1 MDLKTFSTFTF
12 KMVRDTKK
20 KAGVITRSSIH
31 SSKDDKKKKL
41 PPPPPPSSDEEEDDS
56 EEEEEMDVLEYRK
69 FLSSLFPS
77 KDIDKK
83 VKAGEKVKKAIKKVV
98 EEEEDEEVWE
108 TEDEE
113 EEKKPKKK
121 GALKKK
127 VVSAKK
133 DNKKKKKVVEED
145 EDEESDSEYIPSSS
159 DSDEDDDDDED
170 EDEDDAGKK
179 VNIILTIGG
188 MDEDYDED
196 DDYEDSD
203 DDEDT
208 EDEDASVSSDDESE
222 EEEEEDSDEDEI
234 LLSKKKQKKLTTKKG
249 DEEPK
254 NKKQQVKVSSSKAD
268 QGKDIETLAKLKE
281 IYDADKTNKSIENC
295 IKMLEDNIKQRKEKE
310 DKKQRK
316 YKDKN
321 LRIFKK
327 ILKDKNVN
335 DDFSFYDD
343 LDVDKQNKII
353 KELREINKIT
363 RIEKPY
369 RMTLLES
376 DIPVQYKGAAMKKIN
391 ALRYMEPGNGDYY
404 KLKTWVDTF
413 MKIPFNKY
421 NNFPITIDDG
431 IEKCHEFMAEAQ
443 KTLDDAVYGLNDA
456 KMQVMQLFGQLL
468 ANPKA
473 VGTAIG
479 IHGPP
484 GTGKTSLIKDGIS
497 KILKRPF
504 AFIALG
510 GAQDSSFLEGHSVT
524 YEGSVWGRIAQ
535 AVIDAGSMD
544 VVFLFDEVD
553 KISETAKGEE
563 INGILTHLI
572 DTTQNMEFHDKY
584 FAEVKFNLSRCFFIF
599 SYNDEKKVNPIL
611 RDRMYRIQTKGYVP
625 KEKIVIAN
633 NYLLPKIR
641 EQVKFNESEIVIP
654 DDTLNYIIDNYC
666 EKEEGVRN
674 MKRCLEIIHTKMNL
688 YRLMRPGSNLFGDQ
702 MTLKVEFPFK
712 VTKEVVDSLIKK
724 NELAGHSS
732 FSSMYV

>member
-1 MDLKTFSTFTF
+1 
-12 KMVRDTKK
+12 MVHDTKNK
-20 KAGVITRSSIH
+20 KAGIVTRSSGRSSGP
-31 SSKDDKKKKL
+31 SSKKDDEKKKKVVA
-41 PPPPPPSSDEEEDDS
+41 PPPSSDESDDDEEDDS
-56 EEEEEMDVLEYRK
+56 EDEGQEEMDVLEYRK

-83 VKAGEKVKKAIKKVV
+83 VKAGDKLKKAVKKVV
-98 EEEEDEEVWE
+98 EEEDEWE

-121 GALKKK
+121 VMKKK
-127 VVSAKK
+127 TVAVKK
-133 DNKKKKKVVEED
+133 DKKKNKAVEED
-145 EDEESDSEYIPSSS
+145 EDEEDESDSEYVPSSN
-159 DSDEDDDDDED
+159 DGEDDEDDDDN
-170 EDEDDAGKK
+170 GKK

-196 DDYEDSD
+196 DYEDESD

-208 EDEDASVSSDDESE
+208 EDEDASVSSDD
-222 EEEEEDSDEDEI
+222 DSDEDEEDESVEDEI
-234 LLSKKKQKKLTTKKG
+234 LVKKKKGRGKSEGKEDKKI
-249 DEEPK
+249 
-254 NKKQQVKVSSSKAD
+254 NKVSSKAD
-268 QGKDIETLAKLKE
+268 QDNDIQALAKLKE
-281 IYDADKTNKSIENC
+281 IYEADKSNKSIENC
-295 IKMLEDNIKQRKEKE
+295 MKMLEENVKLRKEKE

-363 RIEKPY
+363 RIERPY

-376 DIPVQYKGAAMKKIN
+376 DIPVKYKGAAMKKIN
-391 ALRYMEPGNGDYY
+391 ALRYMEPGSGDYY

-421 NNFPITIDDG
+421 SSFPITIDDG

-504 AFIALG
+504 AFITLG
-510 GAQDSSFLEGHSVT
+510 GAQDGSFLDGHGVT

-535 AVIDAGSMD
+535 AVIDAESMD

-553 KISETAKGEE
+553 KISDTARGEE

-572 DTTQNMEFHDKY
+572 DTTQNDKFHDKY
-584 FAEVKFNLSRCFFIF
+584 FAEVEFDLSRCLFIF

-611 RDRMYRIQTKGYVP
+611 LDRMYRIQTKGYVP

-633 NYLLPKIR
+633 DYLLPKIR
-641 EQVKFNESEIVIP
+641 EQVKFKAGEIVIP

-702 MTLKVEFPFK
+702 MTLKVEFPFT
-712 VTKEVVDSLIKK
+712 VTKDIADKMIKK
-724 NELAGHSS
+724 GDLAGKSS
-732 FSSMYV
+732 FNSMFI

>member
-1 MDLKTFSTFTF
+1 
-12 KMVRDTKK
+12 MVRDTKK
-20 KAGVITRSSIH
+20 KAGIVTRSSGRSSGR
-31 SSKDDKKKKL
+31 SSKKDDEKKKVVA
-41 PPPPPPSSDEEEDDS
+41 PPPSSDESDDEEDSDD
-56 EEEEEMDVLEYRK
+56 EEQEEMDVLEYRK

-77 KDIDKK
+77 KNIDKK
-83 VKAGEKVKKAIKKVV
+83 VKAGEKLKKAVKKVV
-98 EEEEDEEVWE
+98 DDEEDDEQEWE

-121 GALKKK
+121 IGLKKK
-127 VVSAKK
+127 TVAVKK
-133 DNKKKKKVVEED
+133 DKKKKKVIEED
-145 EDEESDSEYIPSSS
+145 EEEDESDSEYVPSSS
-159 DSDEDDDDDED
+159 NDEDDDEDDDDDDED
-170 EDEDDAGKK
+170 EDEAGKK

-196 DDYEDSD
+196 DDYDDSD

-222 EEEEEDSDEDEI
+222 EEEDSDEDEI
-234 LLSKKKQKKLTTKKG
+234 LLSKKKQKKLATTKKV
-249 DEEPK
+249 DDEPK
-254 NKKQQVKVSSSKAD
+254 KKKQQVKVSSSKAD
-268 QGKDIETLAKLKE
+268 QDKDIETLAKLKE

-295 IKMLEDNIKQRKEKE
+295 INMLEDNIKQRKEKE

-327 ILKDKNVN
+327 ILKDKNMN

-343 LDVDKQNKII
+343 LDVNKQNKII

-363 RIEKPY
+363 RIERPY

-376 DIPVQYKGAAMKKIN
+376 DIPVKYKGAAMKKIN

-484 GTGKTSLIKDGIS
+484 GTGKTSLIKEGIS

-504 AFIALG
+504 AFVALG
-510 GAQDSSFLEGHSVT
+510 GAQDSSFLEGHSIT

-572 DTTQNMEFHDKY
+572 DTTQNDKFHDKY
-584 FAEVKFNLSRCFFIF
+584 FAEVEFDLSRCLFIF

-625 KEKIVIAN
+625 KEKVVIAN
-633 NYLLPKIR
+633 DYLLPKIR
-641 EQVKFNESEIVIP
+641 EQVKFKAGDIVIP

-712 VTKEVVDSLIKK
+712 VTKDVVDSLIKK

>member
-1 MDLKTFSTFTF
+1 
-12 KMVRDTKK
+12 MVHDTKNK
-20 KAGVITRSSIH
+20 KAGIVTRSSGPSSGRSSGR
-31 SSKDDKKKKL
+31 SSKKDDEKKKKVVA
-41 PPPPPPSSDEEEDDS
+41 PPPSSDESDDEEDCDS
-56 EEEEEMDVLEYRK
+56 EDEEQEEMDVLEYRK

-83 VKAGEKVKKAIKKVV
+83 VKAGDKLKKAVKKVV
-98 EEEEDEEVWE
+98 EEEDEWE

-121 GALKKK
+121 VMKKK
-127 VVSAKK
+127 TVSVKK
-133 DNKKKKKVVEED
+133 DKKKNKAVEED
-145 EDEESDSEYIPSSS
+145 EEEDESDSEYVPSSN
-159 DSDEDDDDDED
+159 DGEDDEDDDDN
-170 EDEDDAGKK
+170 GKK

-196 DDYEDSD
+196 DYEDESD

-208 EDEDASVSSDDESE
+208 EDEDASVSSDD
-222 EEEEEDSDEDEI
+222 DSDEDEEDESVEDEI
-234 LLSKKKQKKLTTKKG
+234 LVKKKKGREKSEGKEDKKI
-249 DEEPK
+249 
-254 NKKQQVKVSSSKAD
+254 KVSSKAD
-268 QGKDIETLAKLKE
+268 QDNDIQALAKLKE
-281 IYDADKTNKSIENC
+281 IYEADKSNKSIENC
-295 IKMLEDNIKQRKEKE
+295 MKMLEENVKLRKEKE

-343 LDVDKQNKII
+343 LDVVKQNKII

-363 RIEKPY
+363 RIERPY

-376 DIPVQYKGAAMKKIN
+376 DIPVKYKGAAMKKIN
-391 ALRYMEPGNGDYY
+391 ALRYMEPGSGDYY

-421 NNFPITIDDG
+421 SSFPITIDDG

-504 AFIALG
+504 AFITLG
-510 GAQDSSFLEGHSVT
+510 GAQDGSFLDGHGVT

-535 AVIDAGSMD
+535 AAIDAQSMD

-553 KISETAKGEE
+553 KISDTARGEE

-572 DTTQNMEFHDKY
+572 DTTQNDKFHDKY
-584 FAEVKFNLSRCFFIF
+584 FAEVEFDLSRCLFIF

-611 RDRMYRIQTKGYVP
+611 LDRMYRIQTKGYVP

-633 NYLLPKIR
+633 DYLLPKIR
-641 EQVKFNESEIVIP
+641 EQVKFKAGEIVIP

-702 MTLKVEFPFK
+702 MTLKVEFPFT
-712 VTKEVVDSLIKK
+712 VTKDIADKMIKK
-724 NELAGHSS
+724 GDLAGKSS
-732 FSSMYV
+732 FNSMFI

>member
-1 MDLKTFSTFTF
+1 
-12 KMVRDTKK
+12 MVRDTKK
-20 KAGVITRSSIH
+20 KVGVVTRSSK
-31 SSKDDKKKKL
+31 KDDEKKKKVVA
-41 PPPPPPSSDEEEDDS
+41 PPPSSDESDDEEDSD
-56 EEEEEMDVLEYRK
+56 EEEEEELDVLEYRK

-77 KDIDKK
+77 KNIDKK
-83 VKAGEKVKKAIKKVV
+83 VKAGEKLKKAVKKVV
-98 EEEEDEEVWE
+98 DEEEDDEEEWE
-108 TEDEE
+108 TEEEE

-121 GALKKK
+121 IGLKKK
-127 VVSAKK
+127 TVAVKK
-133 DNKKKKKVVEED
+133 DKKKKKVIEED
-145 EDEESDSEYIPSSS
+145 EEDESDSEYVPSSS
-159 DSDEDDDDDED
+159 NDEDDDEDDDDDDED
-170 EDEDDAGKK
+170 EAGKK

-196 DDYEDSD
+196 DDYDESD

-234 LLSKKKQKKLTTKKG
+234 LLSKKKQKKLATTTKKV
-249 DEEPK
+249 DDEPK
-254 NKKQQVKVSSSKAD
+254 KKKQQVKVSSSKAD
-268 QGKDIETLAKLKE
+268 QDKDIETLAKLKE

-327 ILKDKNVN
+327 ILKDKNMN

-343 LDVDKQNKII
+343 LDVNKQNKII

-363 RIEKPY
+363 RIERPY

-376 DIPVQYKGAAMKKIN
+376 DIPVKYKGAAMKKIN

-484 GTGKTSLIKDGIS
+484 GTGKTSLIKEGIS

-510 GAQDSSFLEGHSVT
+510 GAQDSSFLEGHSIT

-572 DTTQNMEFHDKY
+572 DTTQNDKFHDKY
-584 FAEVKFNLSRCFFIF
+584 FAEVEFDLSRCLFIF
-599 SYNDEKKVNPIL
+599 SYNDERKVNPIL
-611 RDRMYRIQTKGYVP
+611 RDRMYRIQTKGYVA

-641 EQVKFNESEIVIP
+641 EQVKFKEGEIVIP
-654 DDTLNYIIDNYC
+654 DDTLNYIIENHC

-712 VTKEVVDSLIKK
+712 ITKDVVDSLIKK

>member
-1 MDLKTFSTFTF
+1 
-12 KMVRDTKK
+12 V
-20 KAGVITRSSIH
+20 
-31 SSKDDKKKKL
+31 
-41 PPPPPPSSDEEEDDS
+41 
-56 EEEEEMDVLEYRK
+56 
-69 FLSSLFPS
+69 
-77 KDIDKK
+77 
-83 VKAGEKVKKAIKKVV
+83 
-98 EEEEDEEVWE
+98 
-108 TEDEE
+108 
-113 EEKKPKKK
+113 
-121 GALKKK
+121 
-127 VVSAKK
+127 
-133 DNKKKKKVVEED
+133 
-145 EDEESDSEYIPSSS
+145 
-159 DSDEDDDDDED
+159 
-170 EDEDDAGKK
+170 
-179 VNIILTIGG
+179 
-188 MDEDYDED
+188 
-196 DDYEDSD
+196 
-203 DDEDT
+203 
-208 EDEDASVSSDDESE
+208 
-222 EEEEEDSDEDEI
+222 
-234 LLSKKKQKKLTTKKG
+234 
-249 DEEPK
+249 
-254 NKKQQVKVSSSKAD
+254 SSKAD
-268 QGKDIETLAKLKE
+268 QDNDIQALAKLKE
-281 IYDADKTNKSIENC
+281 IYEADKSNKSIENC
-295 IKMLEDNIKQRKEKE
+295 MKMLEENVKLRKEKE

-343 LDVDKQNKII
+343 LDVVKQNKII

-363 RIEKPY
+363 RIERPY

-376 DIPVQYKGAAMKKIN
+376 DIPVKYKGAAMKKIN
-391 ALRYMEPGNGDYY
+391 ALRYMEPGSGDYY

-421 NNFPITIDDG
+421 SSFPITIDDG

-504 AFIALG
+504 AFITLG
-510 GAQDSSFLEGHSVT
+510 GAQDGSFLDGHGVT

-535 AVIDAGSMD
+535 AAIDAQSMD

-553 KISETAKGEE
+553 KISDTARGEE

-572 DTTQNMEFHDKY
+572 DTTQNDKFHDKY
-584 FAEVKFNLSRCFFIF
+584 FAEVEFDLSRCLFIF

-611 RDRMYRIQTKGYVP
+611 LDRMYRIQTKGYVP

-633 NYLLPKIR
+633 DYLLPKIR
-641 EQVKFNESEIVIP
+641 EQVKFKAGEIVIP

-702 MTLKVEFPFK
+702 MTLKVEFPFT
-712 VTKEVVDSLIKK
+712 VTKDIADKMIKK
-724 NELAGHSS
+724 GDLAGKSS
-732 FSSMYV
+732 FNSMFI

>member
-1 MDLKTFSTFTF
+1 MT
-12 KMVRDTKK
+12 RDNKNKK
-20 KAGVITRSSIH
+20 IGIVTRSSGR
-31 SSKDDKKKKL
+31 SSKNDDKKKKL
-41 PPPPPPSSDEEEDDS
+41 PPPPPPSSDEDD

-77 KDIDKK
+77 KNMDKK
-83 VKAGEKVKKAIKKVV
+83 VKAGEKVKKAIQKIKEDMD
-98 EEEEDEEVWE
+98 EEEEDEWE

-113 EEKKPKKK
+113 EEEKPKKK
-121 GALKKK
+121 GKK
-127 VVSAKK
+127 V
-133 DNKKKKKVVEED
+133 NKKKKMKIVELD
-145 EDEESDSEYIPSSS
+145 ED
-159 DSDEDDDDDED
+159 DEDDDDSDYVPSSTDDDEEEEED
-170 EDEDDAGKK
+170 EEDEEDDKK
-179 VNIILTIGG
+179 VNIILTISG
-188 MDEDYDED
+188 MEDEYDEED
-196 DDYEDSD
+196 DCSECD

-208 EDEDASVSSDDESE
+208 EDEDASVSSDE
-222 EEEEEDSDEDEI
+222 EEEEEDDDDEEQDEE
-234 LLSKKKQKKLTTKKG
+234 LVQRKSKKKFEEPQKKK
-249 DEEPK
+249 DIA
-254 NKKQQVKVSSSKAD
+254 KVSTSKED
-268 QGKDIETLAKLKE
+268 QDNDIRTLAKLKE
-281 IYDADKTNKSIENC
+281 IYDVDKTNKSIENC
-295 IKMLEDNIKQRKEKE
+295 MKMLEDNIKQRKDKE

-363 RIEKPY
+363 RIERPY

-421 NNFPITIDDG
+421 SSFPITIEDG
-431 IEKCHEFMAEAQ
+431 VDKCHDFMDEAQ
-443 KTLDDAVYGLNDA
+443 KTLDRAVYGLNDA
-456 KMQVMQLFGQLL
+456 KMQVMQMFGQLL
-468 ANPKA
+468 ANPKS

-484 GTGKTSLIKDGIS
+484 GTGKTSLIKEGIS

-504 AFIALG
+504 AFVALG
-510 GAQDSSFLEGHSVT
+510 GAQDSSFLEGHSIT
-524 YEGSVWGRIAQ
+524 YEGSVWGKIAQ

-584 FAEVKFNLSRCFFIF
+584 FAEVKFDLSRCFFIF
-599 SYNDEKKVNPIL
+599 SYNDERKVNPIL

-625 KEKIVIAN
+625 KEKVVIAN
-633 NYLLPKIR
+633 DYLLPKIR
-641 EQVKFNESEIVIP
+641 EQVKFKAGEIVIP
-654 DDTLNYIIDNYC
+654 DETLNYIIDNHC

-674 MKRCLEIIHTKMNL
+674 MKRCLEIIHTKLNL
-688 YRLMRPGSNLFGDQ
+688 YRLMRPGSNLFEGQ
-702 MTLKVEFPFK
+702 MSLKVEFPFT
-712 VTKEVVDSLIKK
+712 VTRDIVDKLIKK
-724 NELAGHSS
+724 TELAGHSS
-732 FSSMYV
+732 FNSMFI

>member
-1 MDLKTFSTFTF
+1 MGPAARGDAACHSC
-12 KMVRDTKK
+12 VI
-20 KAGVITRSSIH
+20 AGACLDRE
-31 SSKDDKKKKL
+31 KKKKVVA
-41 PPPPPPSSDEEEDDS
+41 PPPSSDESDDEEDS
-56 EEEEEMDVLEYRK
+56 EDEEQEEMDVLEYRK

-83 VKAGEKVKKAIKKVV
+83 VKAGEKLKKAVKKVVEDEEDDEEEWETEDEEEEVIKKKKVMKKKNIPVKKDKKKKKVV
-98 EEEEDEEVWE
+98 EEEEDE
-108 TEDEE
+108 
-113 EEKKPKKK
+113 
-121 GALKKK
+121 
-127 VVSAKK
+127 
-133 DNKKKKKVVEED
+133 
-145 EDEESDSEYIPSSS
+145 SDSEYVPSSN
-159 DSDEDDDDDED
+159 DDED
-170 EDEDDAGKK
+170 EDDEDDEDDNKK

-196 DDYEDSD
+196 EDYDDSD
-203 DDEDT
+203 DDGDT
-208 EDEDASVSSDDESE
+208 EDEDASVSSDDDSE
-222 EEEEEDSDEDEI
+222 EEEAEESDEDEI
-234 LLSKKKQKKLTTKKG
+234 LLKKKAMKMLKKNGGKEKKSVKKEDTDDKKTKKK
-249 DEEPK
+249 ETLASE
-254 NKKQQVKVSSSKAD
+254 QE
-268 QGKDIETLAKLKE
+268 KDIETLAKLKV
-281 IYDADKTNKSIENC
+281 IYETDKSNKTVENF
-295 IKMLEDNIKQRKEKE
+295 IKMLEENIKQRKEKE
-310 DKKQRK
+310 NKKQRK

-363 RIEKPY
+363 RIERPY

-391 ALRYMEPGNGDYY
+391 ALRYMEPGNGEYY
-404 KLKTWVDTF
+404 KLKTWVDKF

-421 NNFPITIDDG
+421 SSFPITIEDG
-431 IEKCHEFMAEAQ
+431 VDKCHDFMDEAQ
-443 KTLDDAVYGLNDA
+443 KTLDKAVYGLNDA

-468 ANPKA
+468 ANPKS

-484 GTGKTSLIKDGIS
+484 GTGKTSLIKEGIS

-510 GAQDSSFLEGHSVT
+510 GAQDSSCLEGHSIT
-524 YEGSVWGRIAQ
+524 YEGSVCGKIADS
-535 AVIDAGSMD
+535 VIDAESMD

-584 FAEVKFNLSRCFFIF
+584 FAEVKFDLSRCFFIF

-625 KEKIVIAN
+625 KEKVVIAN
-633 NYLLPKIR
+633 DYLLPKIR
-641 EQVKFNESEIVIP
+641 EQVKFKAGDIVIP
-654 DDTLNYIIDNYC
+654 DDTLTYIIDNHC

-674 MKRCLEIIHTKMNL
+674 MKRCLEIIHTKLNL
-688 YRLMRPGSNLFGDQ
+688 YRLMRPGSNLFEGQ
-702 MTLKVEFPFK
+702 MSLKVEFPFT
-712 VTKEVVDSLIKK
+712 VTKDIVDKLIKK
-724 NELAGHSS
+724 TELAGHSS

>member
-1 MDLKTFSTFTF
+1 
-12 KMVRDTKK
+12 MVRDTKK
-20 KAGVITRSSIH
+20 KAGIVTRSSVR
-31 SSKDDKKKKL
+31 SSKKDDEKKKVVA
-41 PPPPPPSSDEEEDDS
+41 PPPSSDESDDEEDSDD
-56 EEEEEMDVLEYRK
+56 EEQEEMDVLEYRK

-77 KDIDKK
+77 KNIDKK
-83 VKAGEKVKKAIKKVV
+83 VKAGEKLKKAVKKVV
-98 EEEEDEEVWE
+98 DDEEDEEEEWE

-121 GALKKK
+121 IGLKKK
-127 VVSAKK
+127 TVAVKK
-133 DNKKKKKVVEED
+133 DKKKKKVIEED
-145 EDEESDSEYIPSSS
+145 EEDESDSEYVPSSS
-159 DSDEDDDDDED
+159 NDEDEDDDED
-170 EDEDDAGKK
+170 DEDDAGKK

-188 MDEDYDED
+188 MNEDYDED
-196 DDYEDSD
+196 DDYDDSD

-208 EDEDASVSSDDESE
+208 EDEDASVSSDDDSE

-234 LLSKKKQKKLTTKKG
+234 LLSKKKQQKKKNGGKEEQSAGKEDKKR
-249 DEEPK
+249 
-254 NKKQQVKVSSSKAD
+254 KKKETLASEQE
-268 QGKDIETLAKLKE
+268 KDIETLAKLKV
-281 IYDADKTNKSIENC
+281 IYETDKSNKTIENF
-295 IKMLEDNIKQRKEKE
+295 IKMLEENIKQRNEKE
-310 DKKQRK
+310 NKKQRK

-404 KLKTWVDTF
+404 KLKTWVDKF

-421 NNFPITIDDG
+421 SSLPITIEDG
-431 IEKCHEFMAEAQ
+431 VDKCHDFMDEAQ
-443 KTLDDAVYGLNDA
+443 KTLDKAVYGLNDA

-468 ANPKA
+468 ANPKS

-484 GTGKTSLIKDGIS
+484 GTGKTSLIKEGIS

-524 YEGSVWGRIAQ
+524 YEGSVCGKIADS
-535 AVIDAGSMD
+535 VIDAESMD

-625 KEKIVIAN
+625 KEKVVIAN
-633 NYLLPKIR
+633 DYLLPKIR
-641 EQVKFNESEIVIP
+641 EQVKFNAGDIVIP
-654 DDTLNYIIDNYC
+654 DETLNYIIENHC

-674 MKRCLEIIHTKMNL
+674 MKRCLEIIHTKLNL
-688 YRLMRPGSNLFGDQ
+688 YRLMRPGSNLFEGQ
-702 MTLKVEFPFK
+702 MSLKVEFPFT
-712 VTKEVVDSLIKK
+712 VTKDIVDKLIKK
-724 NELAGHSS
+724 TELAGHSS
-732 FSSMYV
+732 FSSMFI

>member
-1 MDLKTFSTFTF
+1 MNTLTF
-12 KMVRDTKK
+12 KMVRDNNKK
-20 KAGVITRSSIH
+20 KAGIVTRSS
-31 SSKDDKKKKL
+31 KNDDKKKKL
-41 PPPPPPSSDEEEDDS
+41 PPPPPPSSDEDDEDD
-56 EEEEEMDVLEYRK
+56 EQEEEMDVLEYRK
-69 FLSSLFPS
+69 FLSSMFPS
-77 KDIDKK
+77 KNMDKK
-83 VKAGEKVKKAIKKVV
+83 VKAGEKVKKAIQKIKQDMD
-98 EEEEDEEVWE
+98 EEDEEEWE

-113 EEKKPKKK
+113 EEKPKKK
-121 GALKKK
+121 
-127 VVSAKK
+127 KK
-133 DNKKKKKVVEED
+133 DEKNANKKKKMKIVEL
-145 EDEESDSEYIPSSS
+145 
-159 DSDEDDDDDED
+159 DDDDEEED
-170 EDEDDAGKK
+170 DSDYAPSSTNNDEEEEEDEEDDEEEDDDKK
-179 VNIILTIGG
+179 VNIILTISG
-188 MDEDYDED
+188 MEDEYDDED
-196 DDYEDSD
+196 DYSECD

-208 EDEDASVSSDDESE
+208 EDEDASVSSDEEDE
-222 EEEEEDSDEDEI
+222 EEEEQDEE
-234 LLSKKKQKKLTTKKG
+234 LVRRKSKKKVEEPQKKK
-249 DEEPK
+249 E
-254 NKKQQVKVSSSKAD
+254 QVKVSSCKVSTSKED
-268 QGKDIETLAKLKE
+268 QDNDIRTLAKLKE
-281 IYDADKTNKSIENC
+281 IYDVDKTNKSIENC
-295 IKMLEDNIKQRKEKE
+295 MKMLEDNIKQRKEKE

-343 LDVDKQNKII
+343 LDVEKQNKII

-363 RIEKPY
+363 RIERPY

-376 DIPVQYKGAAMKKIN
+376 DIPVKYKGAAMKKIN

-421 NNFPITIDDG
+421 SSFPITIEDG
-431 IEKCHEFMAEAQ
+431 VEKCHDFMDEAQ
-443 KTLDDAVYGLNDA
+443 KTLDSAVYGLNDA
-456 KMQVMQLFGQLL
+456 KMQVMQMFGQLL

-510 GAQDSSFLEGHSVT
+510 GAQDSSFLEGHSIT

-572 DTTQNMEFHDKY
+572 DTTQNDKFHDKY
-584 FAEVKFNLSRCFFIF
+584 FAEVEFDLSRCLFIF
-599 SYNDEKKVNPIL
+599 SYNDERKVNPIL

-625 KEKIVIAN
+625 KEKVVIAN
-633 NYLLPKIR
+633 DYLLPKIR
-641 EQVKFNESEIVIP
+641 EQVKFKAGDIVIP
-654 DDTLNYIIDNYC
+654 DETLNYIIDNHC

-674 MKRCLEIIHTKMNL
+674 MKRCLEIIHTKLNL
-688 YRLMRPGSNLFGDQ
+688 YRLMRPGSNLFEGQ
-702 MTLKVEFPFK
+702 MSLKVEFPFT
-712 VTKEVVDSLIKK
+712 VTKDIVDKLIKK
-724 NELAGHSS
+724 TELAGHSS
-732 FSSMYV
+732 FNSMFV

>member
-1 MDLKTFSTFTF
+1 
-12 KMVRDTKK
+12 MVRDNKK
-20 KAGVITRSSIH
+20 KAGIVTRSS
-31 SSKDDKKKKL
+31 KNDDKKKKL
-41 PPPPPPSSDEEEDDS
+41 PPPPPPSSDEDD
-56 EEEEEMDVLEYRK
+56 EEEEEELDVLEYRK

-77 KDIDKK
+77 KNMDKK
-83 VKAGEKVKKAIKKVV
+83 VKAGEKVKKAIQKIK
-98 EEEEDEEVWE
+98 EDMDEEDEEEEWE

-113 EEKKPKKK
+113 EEEKPKKK
-121 GALKKK
+121 GK
-127 VVSAKK
+127 VSKPA
-133 DNKKKKKVVEED
+133 NKKKKMKIVELDDDEEEEDDSDYVPSSTDDEEED
-145 EDEESDSEYIPSSS
+145 EEDEE
-159 DSDEDDDDDED
+159 DD
-170 EDEDDAGKK
+170 KK
-179 VNIILTIGG
+179 VNIILTISG
-188 MDEDYDED
+188 MEDEYDDED
-196 DDYEDSD
+196 DCSECD

-208 EDEDASVSSDDESE
+208 EDEDASVSSD
-222 EEEEEDSDEDEI
+222 EEEEDEDDDEEQDEE
-234 LLSKKKQKKLTTKKG
+234 LVQRKSKKLVTKKVEEPQKKK
-249 DEEPK
+249 D
-254 NKKQQVKVSSSKAD
+254 VAKVSSCKAD
-268 QGKDIETLAKLKE
+268 QDKDIETLAKLKE
-281 IYDADKTNKSIENC
+281 IYDVDKTNKSIENC
-295 IKMLEDNIKQRKEKE
+295 MKMLENNIKQRKDKE

-363 RIEKPY
+363 RIERPY

-421 NNFPITIDDG
+421 SSFPITIEDG
-431 IEKCHEFMAEAQ
+431 VDKCHDFMDEAQ
-443 KTLDDAVYGLNDA
+443 KTLDKAVYGLNDA
-456 KMQVMQLFGQLL
+456 KMQVMQMFGQLL
-468 ANPKA
+468 ANPKS

-510 GAQDSSFLEGHSVT
+510 GAQDSSFLEGHSIT
-524 YEGSVWGRIAQ
+524 YEGSVWGKIAQ

-584 FAEVKFNLSRCFFIF
+584 FAEVKFDLSRCFFIF
-599 SYNDEKKVNPIL
+599 SYNDERKVNPIL

-625 KEKIVIAN
+625 KEKVVIAN
-633 NYLLPKIR
+633 DYLLPKIR
-641 EQVKFNESEIVIP
+641 EQVKFNAGDIVIP
-654 DDTLNYIIDNYC
+654 DETLNYIIDNHC

-674 MKRCLEIIHTKMNL
+674 MKRCLEIIHTKLNL
-688 YRLMRPGSNLFGDQ
+688 YRLMRPGSNLFEGQ
-702 MTLKVEFPFK
+702 MSLKVEFPFT
-712 VTKEVVDSLIKK
+712 VTKDIVDKLIKK
-724 NELAGHSS
+724 TELVGHSS
-732 FSSMYV
+732 FNSMFI

>member
-1 MDLKTFSTFTF
+1 MTRDNKNKKTGI
-12 KMVRDTKK
+12 V
-20 KAGVITRSSIH
+20 TRSS
-31 SSKDDKKKKL
+31 SGRSLKDDKKKKL
-41 PPPPPPSSDEEEDDS
+41 PPPPPPSSDEDD
-56 EEEEEMDVLEYRK
+56 EEEEEELDVLEYRK

-77 KDIDKK
+77 KNMDKK
-83 VKAGEKVKKAIKKVV
+83 VKAGEKVKKAIQKIKEDMDMDD
-98 EEEEDEEVWE
+98 EEEEWE

-113 EEKKPKKK
+113 EEEKPKKK
-121 GALKKK
+121 GK
-127 VVSAKK
+127 VSKQA
-133 DNKKKKKVVEED
+133 NKKKKMKIVEIDDDEEEEDDSDYVPSSTDDDEEEEED
-145 EDEESDSEYIPSSS
+145 E
-159 DSDEDDDDDED
+159 EDDDE
-170 EDEDDAGKK
+170 EDDKK
-179 VNIILTIGG
+179 VNIILTISG
-188 MDEDYDED
+188 MEDEYDDED
-196 DDYEDSD
+196 DCSECD

-208 EDEDASVSSDDESE
+208 EDEDASVSSD
-222 EEEEEDSDEDEI
+222 EEEEDDDEEQDEE
-234 LLSKKKQKKLTTKKG
+234 LVQRKSKKLVTKKVEEPQKKK
-249 DEEPK
+249 E
-254 NKKQQVKVSSSKAD
+254 VSKVSTSKED
-268 QGKDIETLAKLKE
+268 QDKDIETLAKLKE
-281 IYDADKTNKSIENC
+281 IYDADKTNKSMENC
-295 IKMLEDNIKQRKEKE
+295 IKMLEENIKQRKDKE

-363 RIEKPY
+363 RIERPY

-421 NNFPITIDDG
+421 SSFPITIEDG
-431 IEKCHEFMAEAQ
+431 VDKCHDFMDEAQ
-443 KTLDDAVYGLNDA
+443 KTLDKAVYGLNDA
-456 KMQVMQLFGQLL
+456 KMQVMQMFGQLL
-468 ANPKA
+468 ANPKS

-510 GAQDSSFLEGHSVT
+510 GAQDSSFLEGHSIT
-524 YEGSVWGRIAQ
+524 YEGSVWGKIAQ

-584 FAEVKFNLSRCFFIF
+584 FAEVKFDLSRCLFIF
-599 SYNDEKKVNPIL
+599 SYNDERKVNPIL

-625 KEKIVIAN
+625 KEKVVIAN
-633 NYLLPKIR
+633 DYLLPKIR
-641 EQVKFNESEIVIP
+641 EQVKFKAGDIVIP
-654 DDTLNYIIDNYC
+654 DETLNYIIDNHC

-674 MKRCLEIIHTKMNL
+674 MKRCLEIIHTKLNL
-688 YRLMRPGSNLFGDQ
+688 YRLMRPGSNLFEGQ
-702 MTLKVEFPFK
+702 MSLKVEFPFT
-712 VTKEVVDSLIKK
+712 VTKDIVDKLIKK
-724 NELAGHSS
+724 AELVGHSS
-732 FSSMYV
+732 FNSMFI